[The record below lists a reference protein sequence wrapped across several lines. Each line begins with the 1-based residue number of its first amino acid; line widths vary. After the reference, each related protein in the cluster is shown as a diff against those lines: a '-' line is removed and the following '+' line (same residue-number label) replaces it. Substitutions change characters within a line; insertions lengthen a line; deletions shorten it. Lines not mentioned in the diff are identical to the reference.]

1 MYELA
6 ICNYEFRV
14 YTLLFTVTLI
24 LHLTQYYCMF
34 IIVRLEVHSSQNL
47 PRFHGCDFF
56 LFFTYSTFTV
66 IFCMNYQLQLWIS
79 RLTLTLFYLW
89 LLNMATI
96 GGWEEGRYELWLPN
110 ATKDL
115 YFSIW
120 PQGGWEEGRYELLLT
135 NILYELTMQFYCL

>member
-1 MYELA
+1 M
-6 ICNYEFRV
+6 V
-14 YTLLFTVTLI
+14 LLTVCFQYSRFLYLWI
-24 LHLTQYYCMF
+24 SNMQLWISRLYVNIHSDSNFAFNPVLLYVYYCSVGITLATEF
-34 IIVRLEVHSSQNL
+34 TKISWVW
-47 PRFHGCDFF
+47 F

-96 GGWEEGRYELWLPN
+96 GRWEEGRYELWLQN
-110 ATKDL
+110 TTKDL

-120 PQGGWEEGRYELLLT
+120 PQGGWEGGYV
-135 NILYELTMQFYCL
+135 